1 MSAMSDVKRGEEAE
15 RLLNSPVY
23 IEAVTKVREGIIS
36 TMQGSSIGDKDL
48 HNKLVIAL
56 QLLGGIEKNIKTIAD
71 TGKMAKI
78 EIEQGLGSKLR
89 KVFN

>member
-1 MSAMSDVKRGEEAE
+1 MSDVKRGEEAE

-89 KVFN
+89 KMFN